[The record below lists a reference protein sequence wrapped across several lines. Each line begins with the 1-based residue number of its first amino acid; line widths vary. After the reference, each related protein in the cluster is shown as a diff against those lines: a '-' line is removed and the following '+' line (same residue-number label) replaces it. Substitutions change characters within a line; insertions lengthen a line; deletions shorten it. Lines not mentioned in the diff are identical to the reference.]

1 MEINIIKAIQSIA
14 NSFLDVVMWL
24 ITKMGEEIFFLL
36 IFAGIYLLY
45 SKKFAFKYTFYYL
58 ISVGVN
64 AVIKMIVRRPRPY
77 VTSSEVINRLPASEY
92 SFPSGHSQG
101 YFVQAT
107 TATQQLYKTEAK
119 KGVKISFLCIAIF
132 MGLAVMFSRMYWGQ
146 HYLSDTIVG
155 ALVGLAVPF
164 IIDYALYLCPKKW
177 KDKFTLDLIC
187 KILVVA
193 CICGFGVM
201 LVADIAWGIASRKV
215 YTFLGVYTAMSLG
228 YLLDNKYIHYE
239 EKSSCKIF
247 WLKLIITYA
256 VVVGLYFL
264 LDLILPISGFVYY
277 LVYLF
282 LGLVV
287 SIGLPLLFKT
297 IFKNNTNIDSEINAN
312 TDSKGN
318 ANSDDEAKESTK

>member
-36 IFAGIYLLY
+36 VFAGIYLLY

-107 TATQQLYKTEAK
+107 TATQEVYKSNAK
-119 KGVKISFLCIAIF
+119 KGVKISFLCVAIF
-132 MGLAVMFSRMYWGQ
+132 IGLMVMFSRMYWGQ

-155 ALVGLAVPF
+155 ALIGLSVPF
-164 IIDYALYLCPKKW
+164 IIDYALFLCPNKW
-177 KDKFTLDLIC
+177 KEKFTLDLIC
-187 KILVVA
+187 KILFIA

-201 LVADIAWGIASRKV
+201 LVADIVWAFASRKV

-239 EKSSCKIF
+239 EKSNCKFF
-247 WLKLIITYA
+247 WLKLIITYVA
-256 VVVGLYFL
+256 VVGIYLL
-264 LDLILPISGFVYY
+264 LDLILPINGFVYY

-287 SIGLPLLFKT
+287 SIGLPLLFNA
-297 IFKNNTNIDSEINAN
+297 IFKNDTKIDNTNTNLDETQEN
-312 TDSKGN
+312 SK
-318 ANSDDEAKESTK
+318 